1 MDLGALRESM
11 APNAVASGAG
21 LSAPAAVTG
30 IERLATAPVYRRDA
44 QLRRSEALNA
54 HPLTKGQGVELHP
67 EDAAALGLADGA
79 IAKVADANGHSALPV
94 RLNARVA
101 KGTAWVESGYPAT
114 APLANHGALTIT
126 KAGA

>member
-1 MDLGALRESM
+1 MT
-11 APNAVASGAG
+11 PNAVDSGTG
-21 LSAPAAVTG
+21 LSALAAVSG
-30 IERLATAPVYRRDA
+30 IERLATAPVYRIDA
-44 QLRRSEALNA
+44 QLRRSTSLND

-79 IAKVADANGHSALPV
+79 IAKVADANGHAALPV
-94 RLNARVA
+94 RLNARIA

-114 APLANHGALTIT
+114 APLAAHGALTIT